1 MGGKDMEINIY
12 SKYRVESVSKGSHY
26 NFTEASRDF
35 LNGWVVDIV
44 EDHHESCI
52 EMEGGELLQRI
63 SEFLA
68 DEDFDQIEIGEDTIF
83 FSWFKPTTGLSD
95 EITWKIVKIDETT
108 VV

>member
-1 MGGKDMEINIY
+1 MEINIY
-12 SKYRVESVSKGSHY
+12 SKYRVESSSNISHY
-26 NFTEASRDF
+26 DITTACRDF
-35 LNGWVVDIV
+35 VNGWVVDIV
-44 EDHHESCI
+44 TDHNDNCL

-68 DEDFDQIEIGEDTIF
+68 DEDFDQIEISDDTIF
-83 FSWFKPTTGLSD
+83 FSWFNPRTGLSD